1 MKEKFK
7 NRSEINNNEVELFE
21 EFLSFLDN
29 GKLDKIESFAQQLL
43 FFTQKYGI
51 LGLKKY

>member
-1 MKEKFK
+1 MKGKLE
-7 NRSEINNNEVELFE
+7 NRSEINDNEVELFE
-21 EFLSFLDN
+21 EFFSYLDN

-43 FFTQKYGI
+43 FCTQKYGI